1 MTARTRRDDI
11 DTLPHAEEMVLQFLD
26 TIPDL
31 RHTLAQDVQA
41 AYDGDPAAKSLVE
54 IVFCYPGVAAVTVY
68 RMAHELHRLGV
79 PLIPRMMTEYAKG
92 KTGIDIHPG
101 PRNRPPLLHRPRHR
115 RRHRRDHRGSATAS
129 SSTRA

>member
-1 MTARTRRDDI
+1 MSTAITSCRAQEI
-11 DTLPHAEEMVLQFLD
+11 TLHFLD
-26 TIPDL
+26 TIPEL
-31 RHTLAQDVQA
+31 RHILAEDVQA

-101 PRNRPPLLHRPRHR
+101 AIDRPPVLHRPWDG
-115 RRHRRDHRGSATAS
+115 RRHRRDDARSATGS